1 MENNGTSTGT
11 FLVGGA
17 VRDELLG
24 RPVSDRDWVVVGRTP
39 EEMLAEGYTQVGKDF
54 PVFLHPESHE
64 EYALA
69 RTERKTASGHLGFEC
84 HAGVDVTLEEDLARR
99 DLTVNALAK
108 SADGKLIDPY
118 GGEQDLRDG
127 VLRHVSPAFTED
139 PLRVLRVARFAAQLG
154 FVVAPE
160 TLELMR
166 AMARDNVLAELPAER
181 VWQEFHK
188 ALGCMGAPAFVQVM
202 RSADALSPWF
212 EELKNLEEL
221 KTRDTG
227 TDLELSIYGATALQR
242 FGSFAL
248 LLEGAANS
256 SFSSSFSSFYS
267 LSQRLKVPR
276 RYERFATAAADHA
289 GTLSGWF
296 RENPRDLLTALT
308 KTGALRPDARE
319 QQEDFLALLDLLTEA
334 FGEFDAGSLAVLAR
348 KISAIG
354 AADAVALLQRQ
365 GREAPRGPEMG
376 EAIADLRIQH
386 IKGAQGRESS

>member
-1 MENNGTSTGT
+1 MEKNSTSSGTY
-11 FLVGGA
+11 LVGGA

-108 SADGKLIDPY
+108 SADGILIDPY
-118 GGEQDLRDG
+118 GGEQDLREG
-127 VLRHVSPAFTED
+127 VLRHVSPAFMED

-160 TLELMR
+160 TRALMHD
-166 AMARDNVLAELPAER
+166 MARANVLAELPAER

-188 ALGCMGAPAFVQVM
+188 ALGCMGAPAFLQVL
-202 RSADALSPWF
+202 RSAKALSPWF
-212 EELKNLEEL
+212 KEFREFKES
-221 KTRDTG
+221 KASDGGRDHDG
-227 TDLELSIYGATALQR
+227 RDHELSLYGTTALQR
-242 FGSFAL
+242 FGSLAL
-248 LLEGAANS
+248 SLGGAATAR
-256 SFSSSFSSFYS
+256 

-276 RYERFATAAADHA
+276 RYERFASAVADHA
-289 GTLSGWF
+289 KTLNRWSLETP
-296 RENPRDLLTALT
+296 REVLVALT
-308 KTGALRPDARE
+308 KTGALRSDARE
-319 QQEDFLALLDLLTEA
+319 QHEDFLALLDLTTAA
-334 FGEFDAGSLAVLAR
+334 FGEFDAGSLALLAR
-348 KISAIG
+348 KISAIS
-354 AADAVALLQRQ
+354 AVDAIASLQQQ
-365 GREAPRGPEMG
+365 GREAPLGPEMG
-376 EAIADLRIQH
+376 AAIADLRVQH
-386 IKGAQGRESS
+386 IKRAQGGKSP